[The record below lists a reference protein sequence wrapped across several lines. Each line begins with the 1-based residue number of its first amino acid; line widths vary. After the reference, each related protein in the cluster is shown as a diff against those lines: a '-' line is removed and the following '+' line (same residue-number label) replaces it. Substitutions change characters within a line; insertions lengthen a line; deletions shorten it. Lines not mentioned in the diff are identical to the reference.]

1 MRVRSPGG
9 GPSRAPRLPSLC
21 IALLVPLA
29 LAACAKAPEAPAAP
43 KAEALAAPAPQPTA
57 APQAQRAQLVPL
69 NPGGQPVEAAVRGAM
84 ATAAGRDV
92 VVYVGAPW
100 CEPCTR
106 FHDAVAAGELDATFP
121 TLTLLEL
128 DHDRDLTGLE
138 AAGYASRMI
147 PLFAIP
153 GDDGRSTGR
162 MIQGS
167 VKGEGA
173 VANIVP
179 RLKALLAEG
188 R

>member
-1 MRVRSPGG
+1 M
-9 GPSRAPRLPSLC
+9 RAPVAL
-21 IALLVPLA
+21 ALLA
-29 LAACAKAPEAPAAP
+29 LFAFAACAKTSDPSPAVEAAP
-43 KAEALAAPAPQPTA
+43 HAPPAVEVPP
-57 APQAQRAQLVPL
+57 RAQLVPL
-69 NPGGQPVEAAVRGAM
+69 DPGGQPVEAAIRGAV
-84 ATAAGRDV
+84 AGVTGRDV

-106 FHDAVAAGELDATFP
+106 FHDAVARGELDATFP

-128 DHDRDLTGLE
+128 DHDRDRASLE

-153 GDDGRSTGR
+153 GEDGRSTGR

-179 RLKALLAEG
+179 RLKALLAA